1 MAWFSSMSLE
11 DKLSF
16 AFAVAA
22 LLSMGLIVANGWFWV
37 ALT

>member
-1 MAWFSSMSLE
+1 MTWFSSMRFE

-22 LLSMGLIVANGWFWV
+22 LLSMYLIVANGWLWG